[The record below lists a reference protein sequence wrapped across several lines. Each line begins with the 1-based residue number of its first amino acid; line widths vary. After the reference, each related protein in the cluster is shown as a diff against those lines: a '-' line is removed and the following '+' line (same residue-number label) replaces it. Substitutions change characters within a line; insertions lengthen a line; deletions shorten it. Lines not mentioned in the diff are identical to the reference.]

1 MVDWEEELSQN
12 LRSKIVALGEM
23 RLVRKDAKAK
33 QEEEDILEQFKEA
46 REFLE
51 SEKFVL
57 TCLTD
62 LQKEEWK
69 R

>member
-62 LQKEEWK
+62 LQKEE
-69 R
+69 